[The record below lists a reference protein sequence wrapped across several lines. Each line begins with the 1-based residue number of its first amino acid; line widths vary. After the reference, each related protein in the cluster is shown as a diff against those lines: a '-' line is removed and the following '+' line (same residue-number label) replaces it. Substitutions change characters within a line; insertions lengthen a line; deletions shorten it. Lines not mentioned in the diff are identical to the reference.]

1 MVGLWQHLGYTA
13 AVIYS
18 YFFVFNQTKQPAFDI
33 YLILFQDNGSITNA
47 NSGKITIMVGVAK
60 KKEDPTKKKGEL
72 MESNMDAMEVSLN

>member
-1 MVGLWQHLGYTA
+1 M
-13 AVIYS
+13 
-18 YFFVFNQTKQPAFDI
+18 FNQTKQPAFDI

>member
-1 MVGLWQHLGYTA
+1 MVTSGLHSS
-13 AVIYS
+13 S
-18 YFFVFNQTKQPAFDI
+18 YLLLLFCVQSNKKKTAFDI